1 MRTPQIIDP
10 LVDPMDDCDDIFG
23 PPRSYPTGYC
33 SPRNRPSMIS
43 AKYKQKEE
51 RRKVLKISVNKL
63 KKIDDPEASLC
74 RSVLINNTVKRLQ
87 KENRDEKLQR
97 QQLNYPSYDSDS
109 FVKNEMVKHEKT
121 SAEED
126 RVNNDDVTVASP
138 QIEDLIIE
146 TDFHAKLEEEI
157 NNVSGF
163 TAEPLPVTT
172 NSGHKRSFDE
182 LDECD
187 VLSQFYLPPTPRM
200 LTGLDEDEDVDV
212 VSDDPLV
219 KRLKLDDA
227 IAPDTNYSLNN
238 NLPSTARFTASVVDT
253 DASSFSCGHASLFSE
268 LQSTVYHS
276 LITSLET

>member
-1 MRTPQIIDP
+1 MRTPQIVDP
-10 LVDPMDDCDDIFG
+10 LADPMDDCDDIFG

-51 RRKVLKISVNKL
+51 RRKVLKISLNKL

-74 RSVLINNTVKRLQ
+74 RSVLINNTMKRLQ

-97 QQLNYPSYDSDS
+97 QQLSYPSYDSDS
-109 FVKNEMVKHEKT
+109 FVKGDIGRQEKM

-126 RVNNDDVTVASP
+126 RVNAEDVSVSPP

-157 NNVSGF
+157 NNVSRF
-163 TAEPLPVTT
+163 AVESVTAG
-172 NSGHKRSFDE
+172 SGVKRSFDD

-212 VSDDPLV
+212 VNDDPLV
-219 KRLKLDDA
+219 KRLKLEDA
-227 IAPDTNYSLNN
+227 IAPDSTYSLNN
-238 NLPSTARFTASVVDT
+238 NLPSTARFTASVMDADT
-253 DASSFSCGHASLFSE
+253 SSFSCGHASLFSE